1 MSKRVNRILK
11 GMTFLICIVVVI
23 LTCVY
28 FYFNT
33 SHGQKYIQAKISVN
47 IPGSVT
53 WDNARISLLTGRLD
67 LKKVLIKDSLNK
79 EVAGFDRLFA
89 EYSWLSL
96 FRGNLRM
103 KEVLLEKPWTKL
115 RMEKTGELNL
125 IRTFIRAEPDDKTR
139 GKEVAKKKCCR
150 LPINIIIEK
159 FKLTRGSLHF
169 ETADK
174 NTIVVLQEI
183 DVAAR
188 ANFLKQSGKFN
199 LQVGRSNI
207 KSPKIRAGID
217 KCALEAQLHDGCI
230 DPLIARIQSATS
242 SLTLSGTVRDIFDTP
257 SINAIFDLTA
267 SLQEIRQN
275 FNLKQTLTGQAVAQ
289 LSVTGT
295 PDNPD
300 ANLRLDYGGGTILE
314 NRVDL
319 INLDLRM
326 KDHLVTINT
335 LKVKTADGI
344 IDGHGKMDLRK
355 AFLKGFLSP
364 ERKLEA
370 VTYELSLEQKG
381 MKLEKLRNDARNW
394 KGIVN
399 SHLSFCGMGFSPK
412 SIAANASLKID
423 GEKITTDQFVAPVG
437 LQVNSDIEMK
447 QGIATFKK
455 LKIQIGRS
463 ELNADGRFDMTSRI
477 MHANLSLLAPDLAR
491 TLSPFGFKNV
501 QGNVGLQATVSGSI
515 KQPLFELDLHG
526 DGLRFKDITFGGIL
540 LNAGLDKL
548 GILKI
553 SECKVKN
560 RNSVF
565 RIMGTAHVFDKKS
578 EKLNGNPAFNL
589 NITGDAILLED
600 FTKRLKGKVY
610 ITGNLE
616 GTLAQPRGTV
626 TLHGKDFDLDG
637 QKLNK
642 INLTAF
648 VDGEKIRFDP
658 LQIFVTPAESI
669 EGKGFISLQK
679 EYDLSLTSKGIS
691 LHNIEKIQKQKIADG
706 TVLFDIAG
714 HGTFDNPRL
723 SGNIFI
729 NNVRIKGKS
738 MEDFHVKVDLHDH
751 VARLSGKSN
760 FDLNGS
766 FNLKTKKFSASAIF
780 NETDLSA
787 YCKIA
792 GQPDISGKLSGK
804 IEASGN
810 SQSIKTINADINVSE
825 LDLYY
830 RETEFLNTRSLKL
843 TVKDKEMSL
852 PESIIMLAPEGR
864 ITVSGKGNFDGSAA
878 FRAEGTIPLNIAG
891 RFVEDIAD
899 INGNLSISSK
909 VDGTFRHPKI
919 NADIELVK
927 IGCTV
932 PVLLQKLHDLNGKIR
947 INPETITLD
956 GIRGHMDKGSF
967 DIAGRIQLREKYQP
981 DKVSVK
987 VDITAFPV
995 QVPDTLDLLLNSQLQ
1010 IEGTREKSIIKGE
1023 IILLEGTYY
1032 KDINLSLL
1040 KGIGQKEREE
1050 APSQNEIT
1058 HPFLKNTGFDISIK
1072 QRNHFLIDNN
1082 LADLEVNPDLRIL
1095 GTINNPILR
1104 GRAAVQSGIIR
1115 YQGKTFAI
1123 KKGVINFL
1131 NPYKLD
1137 PTFDIQS
1144 EVKVR
1149 EWLIFLEVSG
1159 TREQLSLKLTSDP
1172 PEEHGDILSLL
1183 LLGKTTRELI
1193 ANEGGTTE
1201 STEKMLAGLI
1211 ASTFE
1216 DDIKEATGMDIFEVD
1231 SSGENNGGASNGVKV
1246 TIGKELSKR
1255 LTVKHSVES
1264 KEGEI
1269 GQRAIA
1275 EYKFL
1280 ENILARVFQDT
1291 QGIYGGE
1298 LQFRLEFR

>member
-1 MSKRVNRILK
+1 MTKRVNRILK
-11 GMTFLICIVVVI
+11 GMAFLFCIIIVM
-23 LTCVY
+23 LAGGY
-28 FYFNT
+28 FYLKT
-33 SHGQKYIQAKISVN
+33 DHGQKYIQAKIGES
-47 IPGSVT
+47 IPGSVV

-67 LKKVLIKDSLNK
+67 LKKVLIKDPSNE
-79 EVAGFDRLFA
+79 EVAGFDRLFV

-96 FRGNLRM
+96 LRGNLTM

-115 RMEKTGELNL
+115 RTEKTGGLNL
-125 IRTFIRAEPDDKTR
+125 GRTFIRATPDDRTR
-139 GKEVAKKKCCR
+139 GKEVAKKRGYR

-159 FKLTRGSLHF
+159 FNLTHGSLRF

-174 NTIVVLQEI
+174 NTVVILQEI
-183 DVAAR
+183 DVTAR
-188 ANFLKQSGKFN
+188 ADLLKQSGKIT

-217 KCALEAQLHDGCI
+217 KCTLEAKLNKGRI
-230 DPLIARIQSATS
+230 DPLIARIQSANS

-257 SINAIFDLTA
+257 SINAMLDLTA

-289 LSVTGT
+289 LSITGT

-300 ANLRLDYGGGTILE
+300 ATLRLDYGGGTILE

-335 LKVKTADGI
+335 LKVKAADGI
-344 IDGHGKMDLRK
+344 IDGRGKMDLRK

-364 ERKLEA
+364 ERNLEA

-381 MKLEKLRNDARNW
+381 MNLEKLRNGAQNW

-399 SHLSFCGMGFSPK
+399 SHLSFYGMGFSPK
-412 SIAANASLKID
+412 SIVANASLKID
-423 GEKITTDQFVAPVG
+423 GEKITTDQFVTPVG
-437 LQVNSDIEMK
+437 LQVKSDIEMK
-447 QGIATFKK
+447 RGIATLKK
-455 LKIQIGRS
+455 LKIQIDRS
-463 ELNADGRFDMTSRI
+463 ELNADGHFDILSQVI
-477 MHANLSLLAPDLAR
+477 NAKLSLIAPDLAG
-491 TLSPFGFKNV
+491 TLSPLGFKNV
-501 QGNVGLQATVSGSI
+501 QGNVGLQATVFGSI

-526 DGLRFKDITFGGIL
+526 DGLRFKDITFGGIF
-540 LNAGLDKL
+540 LNAGLDKS

-565 RIMGTAHVFDKKS
+565 RITGTAHVFDKTS

-589 NITGDAILLED
+589 NITGDTILLED
-600 FTKRLKGKVY
+600 FTKRLKGKVS
-610 ITGNLE
+610 ITGSLE
-616 GTLAQPRGTV
+616 GNLAQPRGTV
-626 TLHGKDFDLDG
+626 TLHGKEFDLDG

-648 VDGEKIRFDP
+648 VDGGKIRFDP
-658 LQIFVTPAESI
+658 IQIFVTPAESI
-669 EGKGFISLQK
+669 EGKGLISLQK

-691 LHNIEKIQKQKIADG
+691 LHNIEKIQKQKMADG

-723 SGNIFI
+723 SGNIFV
-729 NNVRIKGKS
+729 NNVRIRGKS
-738 MEDFHVKVDLHDH
+738 VEDFHVKVDLHNH
-751 VARLSGKSN
+751 VARLSGKLN

-766 FNLKTKKFSASAIF
+766 FDLKTKNFSTSAIF

-810 SQSIKTINADINVSE
+810 SQSIKTINADINVSA

-843 TVKDKEMSL
+843 TVKDKEISL
-852 PESIIMLAPEGR
+852 PESIIMLPPEGR

-891 RFVEDIAD
+891 RFVEDLAD

-919 NADIELVK
+919 NADIELIK

-956 GIRGHMDKGSF
+956 GIRGHIDKGSF
-967 DIAGRIQLREKYQP
+967 DLAGRIQLREEFQP
-981 DKVSVK
+981 DKISVK
-987 VDITAFPV
+987 VAMTALPV

-1010 IEGTREKSIIKGE
+1010 IEGTQEKSIIKGE

-1040 KGIGQKEREE
+1040 RGIGQRGREE
-1050 APSQNEIT
+1050 APSPKEIT

-1072 QRNHFLIDNN
+1072 QRNHFLIDNK
-1082 LADLEVNPDLRIL
+1082 LAHLEVNPDLRIL

-1115 YQGKTFAI
+1115 YQGKTFVI
-1123 KKGVINFL
+1123 KKGIINFL
-1131 NPYKLD
+1131 NPYKID

-1159 TREQLSLKLTSDP
+1159 TREQLIFKLTSEP

-1201 STEKMLAGLI
+1201 STKKMLAGLI
-1211 ASTFE
+1211 ASTSE
-1216 DDIKEATGMDIFEVD
+1216 DNIKEATGLDIFEVD
-1231 SSGENNGGASNGVKV
+1231 SSDKNNGGAYSGVKV

-1264 KEGEI
+1264 KEGQI
-1269 GQRAIA
+1269 VQRAIA

-1280 ENILARVFQDT
+1280 ENILARGFQDT